1 MARNGKVTAW
11 TVVSIVFGAV
21 FIAACIVLVLTTRG
35 REQNYDDYKNETTAV
50 SADTSASDE
59 TTASTDPALP
69 ENPINFDSLRSDYP
83 DAVAWIKV
91 AGTPIDYPVVCSDES
106 ELYYLR
112 RDAAGSY
119 SVSGCIFMQS

>member
-35 REQNYDDYKNETTAV
+35 SEQTYDDYKNDTTAV

-106 ELYYLR
+106 ELYL
-112 RDAAGSY
+112 
-119 SVSGCIFMQS
+119 CLIHI